1 MSCWHSVSDQRDCF
15 VIYYTCSDFLIEIF
29 APLET
34 IAVVIAILA
43 LIRFF
48 SDKLISS
55 DRITILVICYTVSAL
70 RKLFRLSNIIDDY

>member
-1 MSCWHSVSDQRDCF
+1 MSCWHSVSDQRDCS

-43 LIRFF
+43 LTRFF
-48 SDKLISS
+48 SNELIST
-55 DRITILVICYTVSAL
+55 DRITILVICYTISAL
-70 RKLFRLSNIIDDY
+70 RKLFRLLNIIDDY